1 MGDHGDRIPLDEPR
15 RILAHAFPPTN
26 GRFHYDADNE
36 RWSVGAT
43 PSAYELETVACLA

>member
-1 MGDHGDRIPLDEPR
+1 MGDHGDRIPLDEAR

-26 GRFHYDADNE
+26 GRFHYDADE

-43 PSAYELETVACLA
+43 PRAYELETVACLA